1 MAEDINK
8 NAIVNPM
15 NIGDKF
21 FQDFFALLQHCEE
34 TLPPNKS

>member
-8 NAIVNPM
+8 NAKVNPM

-21 FQDFFALLQHCEE
+21 FSGFFCTSIAL
-34 TLPPNKS
+34 